1 MYRTDKHFNAS
12 GVTSEGRNTDQRHQP
27 QAPASR
33 PLGRKPTAHPTG
45 GRAERQSFERSHGN
59 AQVIRA
65 PKPLRGAATHLS
77 GPSED
82 TSEGV
87 RDPRRQVGLFSPA
100 DPDWRPPTG
109 FDPREPEVSSEDDEN
124 TAHDRDSENEEEES
138 DVSDSETAPAN
149 RTSTNR
155 PKPTAVPSTPSKQ
168 RTSAIPPY
176 LTPTHKRQPPAPET
190 SSPVPAPNQRDYS
203 SDLSSPFPTAKR
215 MRMGSDE
222 EDEEG
227 PMRKVKRKTD
237 GPART
242 REYETVAVVRRK
254 IVFAL

>member
-1 MYRTDKHFNAS
+1 MRITLTIPTAAIKAPSTSKTDPPLVQLAGTGERVLIELQGELGYEGDPCGRVVGLLGFERMDKPTLHLGKHHLLH
-12 GVTSEGRNTDQRHQP
+12 GKIVTLP
-27 QAPASR
+27 R
-33 PLGRKPTAHPTG
+33 PLC
-45 GRAERQSFERSHGN
+45 
-59 AQVIRA
+59 VIRRV
-65 PKPLRGAATHLS
+65 K
-77 GPSED
+77 
-82 TSEGV
+82 
-87 RDPRRQVGLFSPA
+87 
-100 DPDWRPPTG
+100 
-109 FDPREPEVSSEDDEN
+109 
-124 TAHDRDSENEEEES
+124 AHDRDSENEEEES
-138 DVSDSETAPAN
+138 DVSDSATAPAR

-155 PKPTAVPSTPSKQ
+155 SKPTAVPSTPSKQ

-227 PMRKVKRKTD
+227 PMRKVKRKTG

-254 IVFAL
+254 IVFALRPEPIVTATVLPE